1 MFLEG
6 ARHVYASRA
15 RFIPEKLLGLFEAQT
30 GRRHLQ
36 AQLRE
41 AKAKARASI
50 LAGVLQVDPA
60 KSEQDLVE

>member
-1 MFLEG
+1 MFTRRG
-6 ARHVYASRA
+6 RASFPRSCSDCSS
-15 RFIPEKLLGLFEAQT
+15 AQT